1 MPSYVLCYKVVN
13 FTTKMWFIPTDSAVV
28 IRFLRDFAY
37 DNVANNRYAMFG
49 RSETEACEI
58 L

>member
-1 MPSYVLCYKVVN
+1 MQLL
-13 FTTKMWFIPTDSAVV
+13 PTDSVAVV
-28 IRFLRDFAY
+28 RFLRDFAY

-49 RSETEACEI
+49 RSEAEACEI

>member
-1 MPSYVLCYKVVN
+1 MK
-13 FTTKMWFIPTDSAVV
+13 FTHTDPFAI

-37 DNVANNRYAMFG
+37 DNVANNRYIVFG

>member
-1 MPSYVLCYKVVN
+1 MKFTHSYSFV
-13 FTTKMWFIPTDSAVV
+13 I

-37 DNVANNRYAMFG
+37 DNVANNRYIVFG
-49 RSETEACEI
+49 QSETEACEI

>member
-1 MPSYVLCYKVVN
+1 V
-13 FTTKMWFIPTDSAVV
+13 I

-37 DNVANNRYAMFG
+37 DNVANNRYIVFG